1 MIDPSV
7 RATTDLEI
15 EAEATTVAAPQ
26 PAVKAVSDAE
36 DSSVEAL
43 RLALTEQQLR
53 DTQQRLGE
61 SQRQLLE
68 MEQLLRE
75 LPEIFERK
83 FQQRL
88 EPLRQQQERLLADN
102 RDLRQQLHQL
112 SAGDA
117 SPHAGVRQLP
127 PPRWWF
133 ARNSDRRAA

>member
-1 MIDPSV
+1 VIDPSV
-7 RATTDLEI
+7 RELTDLEI
-15 EAEATTVAAPQ
+15 EADATTVAAPQ
-26 PAVKAVSDAE
+26 PAAAVSDDAE
-36 DSSVEAL
+36 GRVEAL

-53 DTQQRLGE
+53 DAQQRLGE

-102 RDLRQQLHQL
+102 HDLRQQLHRL

-117 SPHAGVRQLP
+117 GPQAGVRQLP
-127 PPRWWF
+127 PPRRWF